1 MPGLADRVK
10 ATTATTGTGTIA
22 LGAAVAG
29 YQAFDSAYPADRLVS
44 YVIEDGAAWETGIGT
59 FAKAGNTLTRTTM
72 DASSTGAKL
81 NLSGS
86 ATVGVAFLSRDNVA
100 DWPFFEAT
108 FDGEVAATGNSFAR
122 AMLNTLVTDTH
133 AGFNLSTSVYTVPQ
147 DGIYDILFKFRLI
160 DGDIRTLSFGTG
172 VGTTRGDTPSFSWWG
187 GNLQRQGTTYRRVAY
202 FQKGQTLEAFYYIGS
217 GTPPNI
223 KALDLVIFRQM

>member
-1 MPGLADRVK
+1 MANLRDRVK
-10 ATTATTGTGTIA
+10 VATATTGTGTIT
-22 LGAAVAG
+22 LGAASSG
-29 YQAFDSAYPADRLVS
+29 YRTFASAYTTDRLVS
-44 YVIEDGAAWETGIGT
+44 YVIEDGAAWETGVGT
-59 FAKAGNTLTRTTM
+59 YSVSGNTLTRTM
-72 DASSTGAKL
+72 DASSTGSTL
-81 NLSGS
+81 SLSGS
-86 ATVGVAFLSRDNVA
+86 ATVAIAFLSRDNVA

-172 VGTTRGDTPSFSWWG
+172 VGTTRGDTPAFSWWG

-202 FQKGQTLEAFYYIGS
+202 FQKNETLEAFYYIGS

>member
-1 MPGLADRVK
+1 MANLRDRVK
-10 ATTATTGTGTIA
+10 VTTATTGTGTVT

-29 YQAFDSAYPADRLVS
+29 FRTFASAYTADRMVT
-44 YVIEDGAAWETGIGT
+44 YAVDDGAAWETGVGLYSVT
-59 FAKAGNTLTRTTM
+59 NNTLTRTM
-72 DASSTGAKL
+72 DASSTGALL

-86 ATVGVAFLSRDNVA
+86 ATVSVAFLSRDNVA

-108 FDGEVAATGNSFAR
+108 FDGEVGASGNDFVR
-122 AMLNTLVTDTH
+122 AMLTTLVSDSH
-133 AGFNLSTSVYTVPQ
+133 GGFNSSTSLYTVPQ

-160 DGDIRTLSFGTG
+160 DGDIRELSFGTG
-172 VGTTRGDTPSFSWWG
+172 VGTSRGDTPSFSWWE
-187 GNLQRQGTTYRRVAY
+187 GNKQRQGTTYRRVAS

-217 GTPPNI
+217 GSPPNI